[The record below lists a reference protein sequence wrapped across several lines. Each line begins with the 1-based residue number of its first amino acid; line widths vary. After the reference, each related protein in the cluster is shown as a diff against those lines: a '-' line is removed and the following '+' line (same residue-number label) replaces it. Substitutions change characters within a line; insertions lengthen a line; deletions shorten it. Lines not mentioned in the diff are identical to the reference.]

1 MIRKTDMKKRIISA
15 ILVIVMSVMALAS
28 CAPAFNF
35 AEEDLSAYV
44 DFDYDK
50 FMEALKKIEIEDG
63 DFTTNEA
70 TRLEKVK
77 EDLFASIA
85 STVVK
90 NALESD
96 KKEEGK
102 IGDKD
107 VVYYCYYATDAD
119 GNVYYFSNMK
129 ESAITASST
138 KADHVIELGS
148 YDDDDELKEKIA
160 EALLKGEEDNFDF
173 GEGENKNGYNMLVAG
188 DFEALEKRRVNL
200 GDKIVISYKREFKF
214 TTYKKNAEGTSYVD
228 AEGNDTTVPA
238 KYVEASEKTIT
249 QICTFDLVTLSADS
263 DDLIVKYIAEKL
275 QADIDGAA
283 AAKADGKSYS
293 DKLTANVGSQV
304 TIKDDS
310 NATVKEFKIDGI
322 LGKDGKIDRDEP
334 VKYTYTDVKI
344 EFKIDREGTALEI
357 KHTPFDKETKVYPD
371 GLRVNNTSAQID
383 LKDKELTY
391 YVFPVYYISIPDI
404 SADSVLQ
411 YIVAKNITDTYFEV
425 FEDGYKNGEE
435 TVADLVTEIK
445 DLFGET
451 YDSGDDAS
459 ETHKNLT
466 ALKKALADAEAAKK
480 AAKEDLDG
488 ALQDAVDA
496 AKEAYTKA
504 QREAI
509 AAAIA
514 KLTAATKDDK
524 TLGAEVLKE
533 YEDDTYDKLED
544 EYETWIT
551 ESVEKKVY
559 ELIFDDKS
567 EICKIKEGIVYPAKL
582 LKEFKEHLYESYEH
596 DFYNGTYS
604 TSSGS
609 SSTST
614 KESNYKHYNGKLQ
627 DFLYD
632 KTGAKDYANTA
643 SDRKGAIDLALE
655 AEAKEAIDPIL
666 KLYAVAKALD
676 AKGVGA
682 DVVKYVEA
690 DIAAGGYLAR
700 YEDNDLLS
708 AKENKE
714 AKELA
719 EKNAEKNKEDALENA
734 GKFLITDKVFK
745 EYKKSIGYSAY
756 RSYEKQYGEINIRAS
771 LQFNRLFYYLTC
783 TDLYDNTEDN
793 KTDIK
798 YTTPE
803 EGEDAKILFRTI
815 EYTLVEDD
823 GLDHDHDAEAD
834 GSHDHDGDGVADH

>member
-44 DFDYDK
+44 EFDYDK
-50 FMEALKKIEIEDG
+50 FIEALQKIEIEDG

-129 ESAITASST
+129 ESAITASTT

-148 YDDDDELKEKIA
+148 FDDDDELKEKIA

-188 DFEALEKRRVNL
+188 DFEALADRRVNL
-200 GDKIVISYKREFKF
+200 GDKVVISYKREFKF

-228 AEGNDTTVPA
+228 AEGNDTTDPA

-275 QADIDGAA
+275 QADAT
-283 AAKADGKSYS
+283 AKAADENYAN
-293 DKLTANVGSQV
+293 KLTANVGSQV

-310 NATVKEFKIDGI
+310 NATVKEFKLDGI
-322 LGKDGKIDRDEP
+322 LGKDGKINRDDT
-334 VKYTYTDVKI
+334 VSYTYTDVKI

-357 KHTPFDKETKVYPD
+357 KHTPFDAEKKVYPD
-371 GLRVNNTSAQID
+371 GLRDNNTSAQVD

-391 YVFPVYYISIPDI
+391 YVFPVYYLEIPEI
-404 SADSVLQ
+404 SADSILQ

-435 TVADLVTEIK
+435 TVADLVAEIK
-445 DLFGET
+445 NLFSET
-451 YDSGDDAS
+451 YKSGDDAS

-466 ALKKALADAEAAKK
+466 DLKKALADAEAAKK
-480 AAKEDLDG
+480 AAEKDLDG

-524 TLGAEVLKE
+524 TLGAELLNE
-533 YEDDTYDKLED
+533 HEENTYDKLED

-604 TSSGS
+604 S
-609 SSTST
+609 SSTTST

-632 KTGAKDYANTA
+632 KTGAKDYSTSAA
-643 SDRKGAIDLALE
+643 DKKGAIDLALE

-676 AKGVGA
+676 DHGVSAKVIE
-682 DVVKYVEA
+682 YVNA

-745 EYKKSIGYSAY
+745 EYKKDIGYSAY

-803 EGEDAKILFRTI
+803 EGEDAKISFRTI
-815 EYTLVEDD
+815 NYTFVDDD

>member
-1 MIRKTDMKKRIISA
+1 MKKRIISA

-44 DFDYDK
+44 EFNYEK
-50 FMEALKKIEIEDG
+50 FIEALEKIEIEDG
-63 DFTTNEA
+63 EFTTNEA

-85 STVVK
+85 STVIK

-96 KKEEGK
+96 KKTTDK

-148 YDDDDELKEKIA
+148 FDDDDELKAKIA

-173 GEGENKNGYNMLVAG
+173 GNGEDVKNFYNMLVAG
-188 DFEALEKRRVNL
+188 DFEALADRRVNL

-214 TTYKKNAEGTSYVD
+214 KTYKKNADYTSYVD
-228 AEGNDTTVPA
+228 AEGNDTTDPA
-238 KYVEASEKTIT
+238 KYVEESEKTVS
-249 QICTFDLVTLSADS
+249 QICTFELDTLSAAS
-263 DDLIVKYIAEKL
+263 DDLIVKFIAEKL

-283 AAKADGKSYS
+283 DENYTN
-293 DKLTANVGSQV
+293 KLTANVGSQV
-304 TIKDDS
+304 TLKDDT
-310 NATVKEFKIDGI
+310 NATVKEFKIEGV
-322 LGKDGKIDRDEP
+322 LGKDGKIDRNDTVEY
-334 VKYTYTDVKI
+334 KYTDVKI
-344 EFKIDREGTALEI
+344 EFKIDNMGKALEI
-357 KHTPFDKETKVYPD
+357 KHTPFDKESKVYPD
-371 GLRVNNTSAQID
+371 GLRDNNTSAQVD

-391 YVFPVYYISIPDI
+391 YVFPVYYLEIPEI
-404 SADSVLQ
+404 SADSILQ
-411 YIVAKNITDTYFEV
+411 YIVAKNITETYFDA
-425 FEDGYKNGEE
+425 FEEEYKNGDK
-435 TVADLVTEIK
+435 TVADLVAEIK
-445 DLFGET
+445 DLFNES
-451 YDSGDDAS
+451 YKSGDDAS

-466 ALKKALADAEAAKK
+466 ALKKALTDAEAAKK
-480 AAKEDLDG
+480 AASEDLDG
-488 ALQDAVDA
+488 TLQAAVDS

-514 KLTAATKDDK
+514 NLTAATQGEK

-533 YEDDTYDKLED
+533 HEENTYDKLED

-551 ESVEKKVY
+551 EAVEKKVY
-559 ELIFDDKS
+559 ELIFDND
-567 EICKIKEGIVYPAKL
+567 EICKIKEGIVYPEKL

-604 TSSGS
+604 S
-609 SSTST
+609 SSTSTSTTT

-632 KTGAKDYANTA
+632 KTGAKDYESK
-643 SDRKGAIDLALE
+643 SDTKEGRIDLAID
-655 AEAKEAIDPIL
+655 AEAKAAIDPLL
-666 KLYAVAKALD
+666 KLYAVAKVLD
-676 AKGVGA
+676 DHGVA
-682 DVVKYVEA
+682 EKIVEYVNA
-690 DIAAGGYLAR
+690 DIEAGGYDAR
-700 YEDNDLLS
+700 YEDNDLLTV
-708 AKENKE
+708 KENKQ

-719 EKNAEKNKEDALENA
+719 EKNAEKNKEDAKENA

-745 EYKKSIGYSAY
+745 EYKKSIGASAY
-756 RSYEKQYGEINIRAS
+756 RSYEKQYGETNIRAS

-793 KTDIK
+793 STDIK

-803 EGEDAKILFRTI
+803 EGEDAKISFRTI
-815 EYTLVEDD
+815 KYTFVEDD
-823 GLDHDHDAEAD
+823 GLDHEPEED
-834 GSHDHDGDGVADH
+834 GSHDHDGDGVDDH